1 MRSRF
6 FPVTCSCLK
15 TVDELFATCREI
27 CVYAAERLGR
37 GHSEKTYE
45 TVIINELYA
54 RRIPA
59 LRQVKYYSHVEG
71 NVVETGIVDIE
82 VTRSA
87 NDPRYSTTFDFSVCR
102 STSS

>member
-15 TVDELFATCREI
+15 TVDELFNTCRDI

-59 LRQVKYYSHVEG
+59 LRQVKYYSNVEG

-82 VTRSA
+82 VTLSA
-87 NDPRYSTTFDFSVCR
+87 NAPRYPSSSDFGGCR
-102 STSS
+102 WTSS

>member
-1 MRSRF
+1 M
-6 FPVTCSCLK
+6 
-15 TVDELFATCREI
+15 
-27 CVYAAERLGR
+27 YAAARLGR

-59 LRQVKYYSHVEG
+59 LRQVKYYSNVEG

-82 VTRSA
+82 VTLSA
-87 NDPRYSTTFDFSVCR
+87 NDPQYSSSSHFGLCR
-102 STSS
+102 LTNS